1 MMKDI
6 ECEQLQQQ
14 LLDQRTTI
22 ANMID
27 RNNNLLR
34 HIKQDVLNI
43 DVYDNGKLVSDGYY
57 GDYSPIH
64 IHSHYHSVGIKEK
77 SASHIIADVVNIINE
92 YIIEQKGETN

>member
-1 MMKDI
+1 MKDI

-22 ANMID
+22 ANLID

-43 DVYDNGKLVSDGYY
+43 NVYDNGQLVSTANGSSD
-57 GDYSPIH
+57 H
-64 IHSHYHSVGIKEK
+64 FHVHSHYHSVGIKEK
-77 SASHIIADVVNIINE
+77 SASHIIADVVNILSE